1 MDEIQIFES
10 PEFGAIETIMIEDK
24 PILRLL
30 IYVNVWATRNL
41 IVQKRHIHSD
51 DSLFRGVIDS
61 LGREQQTLFI
71 NESGL
76 YSLILRSKRK
86 EAESFQRWVTSDLLP
101 TLRKTGRYEL
111 EQQAL
116 ANELHHKHLLQRIKE
131 AEKDAAFSK
140 DMLCMGAE
148 LDVKRKVSDVTLYSA
163 TEIAK
168 GLSCSTQYFNK
179 RLAEMGIIKKEFSI
193 WVIVEKYRPYGY
205 AKLDERSYPDRYRGY
220 YVKVQLMKWTLEGV
234 KFVISMWTGMEED
247 EVNKSVILSNIIYQ
261 NELNLIAKAK
271 AKNKIMITKATRT
284 LD

>member
-1 MDEIQIFES
+1 MNEIKIFEN
-10 PEFGAIETIMIEDK
+10 PEFGEVEIMIIDDNPYFKAIDVCKCLGYTK
-24 PILRLL
+24 PHSAI
-30 IYVNVWATRNL
+30 
-41 IVQKRHIHSD
+41 KRHIHSD

-116 ANELHHKHLLQRIKE
+116 ANELHHKHLLERVKE

-148 LDVKRKVSDVTLYSA
+148 LDVRRKVSDTVLYSA
-163 TEIAK
+163 SEIAK
-168 GLSCSTQYFNK
+168 ELGHSTQYFNK
-179 RLAEMGIIKKEFSI
+179 RLAEMGIIEKEFGI
-193 WVIVEKYRPYGY
+193 WVIVDRYKSYGY
-205 AKLDERSYPDRYRGY
+205 AKLDERSYTDSFRGY
-220 YVKVQLMKWTLEGV
+220 DVKVQLMKWTIEGV
-234 KFVISMWTGMEED
+234 KFVISMWTGMED
-247 EVNKSVILSNIIYQ
+247 EQVNESVILSNLIRKKR
-261 NELNLIAKAK
+261 LNLI
-271 AKNKIMITKATRT
+271 TKQKEK
-284 LD
+284 